1 MRRLK
6 ESLAVLRAEM
16 NQGGADVCFT
26 ERGLQDV
33 ATYIALSHNHF
44 SKAHGTDFSPLEH
57 STQRKLSRPSFAMF
71 GQTVLAELPSR
82 MRAQSPNETR
92 SVEAAFVHSGLDTGP
107 VVQGAVRIDGE
118 LVLKRFF
125 ARNVKPIAPIVWN
138 QVIGDQLFSEI
149 EGGQVQGEPL
159 PAREGIRI
167 EPAAPDVARPR
178 LPDAHVEQPMHDDDV
193 VEYPDGAPGDLV
205 REMKEPDSGFRAPM
219 PKKRP
224 VESAPSQRRKPGE
237 LKIARQDP
245 IRASTSDGPALPKAS
260 PKVSPKSPSPSPDVA
275 RSDVRVFPKTPRCPA
290 CDSGMDVPGI
300 RHNAECKRKRVA
312 FEASETPIAMPDVVP
327 NVARPRLEVRHE
339 DMEVET
345 ENGPTPVGAGS
356 EEVGLSMDTEGS
368 GMKREAEQS
377 VEDLEDEMA
386 AERAAGTQVPMTL
399 DLFLMDNA
407 CHAVGPVA
415 WCLEQGPENARATSP
430 ELFDN
435 ELNSIKFAHGKDHQC
450 VKVKLG
456 GSEVP
461 LWKPDEVID
470 DECSHVVIA
479 MSKAGQRSFEA

>member
-1 MRRLK
+1 M
-6 ESLAVLRAEM
+6 LRAEM

-26 ERGLQDV
+26 ARGLQDV

-44 SKAHGTDFSPLEH
+44 SKAHGTDFSPLEY

-71 GQTVLAELPSR
+71 GQTVLAELPSS

-92 SVEAAFVHSGLDTGP
+92 SIEAAFVHSGLDTGP

-118 LVLKRFF
+118 LVLKRFV
-125 ARNVKPIAPIVWN
+125 ARNVKPITPIVWN

-167 EPAAPDVARPR
+167 EPAAPNVERPR
-178 LPDAHVEQPMHDDDV
+178 LPDANVEQPMHDDDV

-205 REMKEPDSGFRAPM
+205 REMKEPDLGFRAPM

-224 VESAPSQRRKPGE
+224 VESAPSQPRKPGE

-260 PKVSPKSPSPSPDVA
+260 PRVSPKSPSPSPDVA

-300 RHNAECKRKRVA
+300 RHNAECKRKRAA
-312 FEASETPIAMPDVVP
+312 FEASETPVEMPDVVP

-339 DMEVET
+339 DVEVET

-356 EEVGLSMDTEGS
+356 REVGLSMDTEGS
-368 GMKREAEQS
+368 GVKREAEQS
-377 VEDLEDEMA
+377 VQDLEDEMA
-386 AERAAGTQVPMTL
+386 AERAAGTQEPMTL
-399 DLFLMDNA
+399 DLFHMDNA
-407 CHAVGPVA
+407 CHALGPVA

-430 ELFDN
+430 ELFDA
-435 ELNSIKFAHGKDHQC
+435 ELNSIKFAHGKDHQR

-456 GSEVP
+456 GSEVL

-470 DECSHVVIA
+470 DRLTHA
-479 MSKAGQRSFEA
+479 T

>member
-1 MRRLK
+1 MVRRARPQQHQSNGGAERAVRRLK

-44 SKAHGTDFSPLEH
+44 SKAHGTDFSPLEY

-71 GQTVLAELPSR
+71 GQTVLAELPSS

-92 SVEAAFVHSGLDTGP
+92 SIEAAFVHSGLDTGP

-118 LVLKRFF
+118 LVLKRFV
-125 ARNVKPIAPIVWN
+125 ARNVKPITPIVWN

-167 EPAAPDVARPR
+167 EPAAPNVERPR
-178 LPDAHVEQPMHDDDV
+178 LPDANVEQPMHDDDV

-205 REMKEPDSGFRAPM
+205 REMKEPDPGFRAPM

-224 VESAPSQRRKPGE
+224 VESAPSQPRKPGE

-300 RHNAECKRKRVA
+300 RHNAECKRKRAA
-312 FEASETPIAMPDVVP
+312 FEASETPVEMPDVVP

-339 DMEVET
+339 DMEV
-345 ENGPTPVGAGS
+345 
-356 EEVGLSMDTEGS
+356 
-368 GMKREAEQS
+368 
-377 VEDLEDEMA
+377 
-386 AERAAGTQVPMTL
+386 
-399 DLFLMDNA
+399 
-407 CHAVGPVA
+407 
-415 WCLEQGPENARATSP
+415 
-430 ELFDN
+430 
-435 ELNSIKFAHGKDHQC
+435 
-450 VKVKLG
+450 
-456 GSEVP
+456 
-461 LWKPDEVID
+461 D
-470 DECSHVVIA
+470 D
-479 MSKAGQRSFEA
+479 